1 MSICGNGTTESKP
14 VSLTGRPSKKDPIMN
29 ALVCTQPGQFTR
41 QPIRKP
47 ELTPG
52 NALLSIKQIGIC
64 GTDLHAFE
72 GTQPYFSYPRILG
85 HELAAELVDAD
96 DAPGFSPGEAVT
108 IIPYFNCGHCIACRS
123 GKPNCC
129 VQLRVAGVHI
139 DGGMVEY
146 LSVPSD
152 SLVHGDGLGYDE
164 LALVEPLAIGAHGV
178 RRADVQPG
186 EFVLVVGAGPIG
198 LGVMEF
204 ARLAGATVIALDLN
218 ETRLTFCRER
228 LGVPHTINAS
238 ASDVIEQLRAI
249 TNGDM
254 PTVVIDATG
263 SLRAIDTAFAYVAHS
278 GRYVLV
284 GLQKG
289 DISFSHPEF
298 HKREATLMSSR
309 NATRADFDRVIAT
322 MKSGFIDPT
331 AYITHRVGFDRV
343 SDEFAGWL
351 DPANGVIKAMVMMP

>member
-1 MSICGNGTTESKP
+1 MCIEPRQFAYKQIEKP
-14 VSLTGRPSKKDPIMN
+14 ALT
-29 ALVCTQPGQFTR
+29 A
-41 QPIRKP
+41 
-47 ELTPG
+47 G
-52 NALLSIKQIGIC
+52 NAIVRIRRIGIC

-85 HELAAELVDAD
+85 HELAGDLVEAD
-96 DAPGFSPGEAVT
+96 GAPDFTPGEAVT
-108 IIPYFNCGHCIACRS
+108 FIPYFNCGYCIACRS

-129 VQLRVAGVHI
+129 VRIQVSGVHI

-146 LSVPSD
+146 LSVPSY
-152 SLVHGDGLGYDE
+152 SLVHGDGLSYDE

-186 EFVLVVGAGPIG
+186 ENVLVVGAGPIG
-198 LGVMEF
+198 LGTMEF
-204 ARLAGATVIALDLN
+204 ARIAGANVIALDIN
-218 ETRLTFCRER
+218 ESRLAFCKNR
-228 LGVPHTINAS
+228 LGVSHTVNALS
-238 ASDVIEQLRAI
+238 PDVAEQLSAI

-263 SLRAIDTAFAYVAHS
+263 SLRAINTAFAYMAHG

-309 NATRADFDRVIAT
+309 NATRVDFEHVIGS
-322 MKSGFIDPT
+322 MKKGLVDPT
-331 AYITHRVGFDRV
+331 TYITHRVSFDQIQ
-343 SDEFAGWL
+343 SEFESWL
-351 DPANGVIKAMVMMP
+351 DPANGVIKAMASF